1 MLCTCICL
9 ARHLLLT
16 NRYFQSI
23 NTPMRKSVSTS
34 IEQHRGHMK
43 NGGVYLLIQVE
54 YLFMTQFI
62 IHLTTILHHLP
73 PTSYLVGN
81 PILNHNSILH
91 ILYPIFFNV
100 RKASLVACAIGRI
113 SSKDLEMVS
122 FSFIELLIVAPLTAF
137 SSPSVV
143 NVSVR
148 IGQARHTDRQWH
160 RSLHHHQ
167 WRLTV
172 TSIFYR
178 TFTTG
183 HRIRN
188 WG

>member
-100 RKASLVACAIGRI
+100 RKASLFGCACHRKNKFEGPWNGFIFIHWIIDCCPSDRLLIAIGGQC
-113 SSKDLEMVS
+113 
-122 FSFIELLIVAPLTAF
+122 
-137 SSPSVV
+137 
-143 NVSVR
+143 
-148 IGQARHTDRQWH
+148 IGENR
-160 RSLHHHQ
+160 
-167 WRLTV
+167 
-172 TSIFYR
+172 TSQTYR
-178 TFTTG
+178 
-183 HRIRN
+183 
-188 WG
+188 